1 MEWNHFDENG
11 NAVMVDVSEK
21 EITERIA
28 VASGKIRV
36 NDAVMSAIVNHTA
49 KKGDVL
55 TVARVAG
62 IMGTKQT
69 SNLIPMCHP
78 LCLNKCTVDF
88 EVKEAENIIKA
99 LCTVKVSGKTGVE
112 MEALMGVN
120 VALLAIYD
128 MCKAMDRAM
137 EIFDVHLEKK
147 DGGKSGL
154 FERSKERE
162 QCSMNSSINIST
174 DTAAISTISAFRSQ
188 TAVICAVFIVCRR
201 RVRRIW
207 DRKNF

>member
-36 NDAVMSAIVNHTA
+36 NDAVMSAIVNNTA

-55 TVARVAG
+55 TV
-62 IMGTKQT
+62 
-69 SNLIPMCHP
+69 
-78 LCLNKCTVDF
+78 
-88 EVKEAENIIKA
+88 AENIIKA

-120 VALLAIYD
+120 VALLTIYD

-162 QCSMNSSINIST
+162 QC
-174 DTAAISTISAFRSQ
+174 
-188 TAVICAVFIVCRR
+188 
-201 RVRRIW
+201 
-207 DRKNF
+207 